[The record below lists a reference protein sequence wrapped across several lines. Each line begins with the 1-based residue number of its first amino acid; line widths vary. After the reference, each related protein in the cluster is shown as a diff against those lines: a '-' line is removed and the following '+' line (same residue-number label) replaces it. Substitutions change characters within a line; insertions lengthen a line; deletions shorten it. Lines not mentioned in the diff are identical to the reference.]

1 MEMKNIIMILVA
13 VIVILAAAIGFAFL
27 SPTDAKAPSKIN
39 ITSDSEQFEGGE
51 LSIELTDLNN
61 TSISKQPINVT
72 LTNGS
77 GEKVVDEVVTTD
89 SQGSAKLDLNLSEGN
104 YTVTVSFGGND
115 NYTANNTT
123 QELTIRSEVV
133 ETSLEPSQN
142 SYSDY
147 SEEEIDYNSPD
158 SEYYRWDTDGSYH
171 KKQEGGNY
179 IYAQDAYT
187 GEWSYWANK
196 T

>member
-1 MEMKNIIMILVA
+1 MKNIIMILVA
-13 VIVILAAAIGFAFL
+13 VIVVLAAAIGFAFL
-27 SPTDAKAPSKIN
+27 NPTDAKAQSKIN
-39 ITSDSEQFEGGE
+39 ITSDDEQFEGGE

-61 TSISKQPINVT
+61 TPISKQSLNVS

-77 GEKVVDEVVTTD
+77 GETVVDEVVTTD

-104 YTVTVSFGGND
+104 YTVTVNYGGND
-115 NYTANNTT
+115 NYTGNNTT
-123 QELTIRSEVV
+123 QDLTIMSEA
-133 ETSLEPSQN
+133 ETSPEPIEN

-147 SEEEIDYNSPD
+147 AEEEIDYNSPD